1 VDILIGFQDTYT
13 ERILYHGRLYMQ
25 RGYCTKNACTARILY
40 LGHLLRE
47 YSVPRTPAQRGYCT
61 KDTCTER
68 ILHPG
73 DLLKEDTAPRTPAQR
88 GY

>member
-1 VDILIGFQDTYT
+1 MDA
-13 ERILYHGRLYMQ
+13 
-25 RGYCTKNACTARILY
+25 CTKSVYSTKDACTERILY

-61 KDTCTER
+61 KDNCTER
-68 ILHPG
+68 ILHPELG
-73 DLLKEDTAPRTPAQR
+73 DLLKEDTAPRTPTQR